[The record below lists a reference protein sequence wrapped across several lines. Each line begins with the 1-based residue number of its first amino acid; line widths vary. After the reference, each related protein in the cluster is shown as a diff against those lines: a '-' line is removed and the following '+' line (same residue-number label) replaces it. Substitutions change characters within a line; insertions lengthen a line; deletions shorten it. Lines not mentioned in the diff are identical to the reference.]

1 MEAMAHHSH
10 PLASELGDG
19 APLSGEVRA
28 RMESAFNANFS
39 NVRVH
44 TSARAAGVAKAHN
57 AFALTAGQDIVFDTG
72 TYLPGHPAGKV
83 LLAHELAHTLQRESQ
98 PEPKGLPLPTR
109 HEATVEAEAN
119 RHAFGALKTLWHG
132 VRDISSHVARHAGPT
147 VRSGIRLQRCT
158 SSHPPLNPPAFLGPH
173 SRETFDRIKDIIESG
188 DWLNKALVA
197 GPLVTLFTSTP
208 LEVAATGGYPLD
220 VQAEAVAAVPVIV
233 RAQIQREIVRLLTR
247 HGNDLTHEERT
258 YWERIYDQCM

>member
-28 RMESAFNANFS
+28 RMESAFNADFS
-39 NVRVH
+39 NVRIH

-83 LLAHELAHTLQRESQ
+83 LLAHELAHTLQRE
-98 PEPKGLPLPTR
+98 PEGHPLPTR
-109 HEATVEAEAN
+109 NEATVEAEAN

-132 VRDISSHVARHAGPT
+132 VRDISSHVARHTGPT
-147 VRSGIRLQRCT
+147 LRSGIRLQRCT

-247 HGNDLTHEERT
+247 HGNDLTHEERR
-258 YWERIYDQCM
+258 YWERIYDQCI